1 MLGLGFS
8 LVAVGTRAAETDG
21 SILDAILHPVAII
34 VLLGGAVGVVGNI
47 RALERGS
54 VAIAASIVTLV
65 EVVLFSI
72 VGVTMLGD
80 QVRPGWGVALVL
92 AITVALG
99 GCALL
104 AASPAGKA
112 TA

>member
-1 MLGLGFS
+1 M
-8 LVAVGTRAAETDG
+8 
-21 SILDAILHPVAII
+21 
-34 VLLGGAVGVVGNI
+34 VLP
-47 RALERGS
+47 
-54 VAIAASIVTLV
+54 
-65 EVVLFSI
+65 SI